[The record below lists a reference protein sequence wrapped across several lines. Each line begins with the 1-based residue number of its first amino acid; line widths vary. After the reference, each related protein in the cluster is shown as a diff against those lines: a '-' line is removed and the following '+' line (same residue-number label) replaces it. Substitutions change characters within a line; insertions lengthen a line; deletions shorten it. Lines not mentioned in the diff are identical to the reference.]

1 MKNILVTGGAGFI
14 GSAFVR
20 YMIKT
25 YPHYN
30 IIVYDKLTYAG
41 NLDNLAPISDEENYR
56 FERGDI
62 ADRTR
67 VRQVYSEHKI
77 DTVVNFAAESHVDRS
92 ILSPDAF
99 IHTDVV
105 GTYILLDEARA
116 HGVERFVQVST
127 DEVYGDIH
135 GEALSVEDDPF
146 LPNSPYAA
154 SKAGGELMVRAYHV
168 THGMNTVITRGSN
181 TFGPYQY
188 PEKLIPFFV
197 TEALEDRPLPVY
209 GDGRQMRDWL
219 YVEDHVTGIDTVLHK
234 GAAGEA
240 YNIAGE
246 NQQHNIDVTHQILA
260 LLNKPTSLIR
270 HVPDREGHDRRYAM
284 RCNKLR
290 ALGWERRH
298 EFASALEATVRW
310 YVENRWWWAEIKN
323 GEYLAYYQQ
332 QYAARLAAATD
343 TPES

>member
-20 YMIKT
+20 YMVEK
-25 YPHYN
+25 YPDYN

-41 NLDNLAPISDEENYR
+41 NLDNLLPVSDEPNYR
-56 FERGDI
+56 FEQGDI
-62 ADRTR
+62 ADRETIRR
-67 VRQVYSEHKI
+67 VFSQHDV

-105 GTYILLDEARA
+105 GTYIMLDESHK
-116 HGVERFVQVST
+116 HGVERFLQVST
-127 DEVYGDIH
+127 DEVYGDIEP
-135 GEALSVEDDPF
+135 GEFSVEGDSF

-168 THGMNTVITRGSN
+168 THGLNTVITRGSN

-197 TEALEDRPLPVY
+197 TEAIDDRPLPVY
-209 GDGRQMRDWL
+209 GDGMQVRDWL
-219 YVEDHVTGIDTVLHK
+219 YVDDHAQGIALALFK
-234 GAAGEA
+234 GEAGEA

-246 NQQHNIDVTHQILA
+246 DNRFNIDVTHRILN
-260 LLNKPTSLIR
+260 LLDKPKSLIKY
-270 HVPDREGHDRRYAM
+270 VPDREGHDRRYAM
-284 RCNKLR
+284 NCEKLR
-290 ALGWERRH
+290 GLGWERKFSF
-298 EFASALEATVRW
+298 ETAVEATVNW
-310 YVENRWWWAEIKN
+310 YRDNEWWWRKIKT
-323 GEYLAYYQQ
+323 GEYLDFYKK
-332 QYAARLAAATD
+332 QYAARLAAAD
-343 TPES
+343 QA